1 MNTPSAPTDPTSDG
15 TSDPVSDA
23 SSNPPFDTDL
33 HDLAVEIVVNTG
45 VSLATAHFLARL
57 QRPALAQYAQQRD
70 ARAKRS
76 LTRTRRRRHR
86 G

>member
-23 SSNPPFDTDL
+23 APNPPFDADL
-33 HDLAVEIVVNTG
+33 HDLAVEIAVNTG
-45 VSLATAHFLARL
+45 VSLATAYCLACL
-57 QRPALAQYAQQRD
+57 QRPALAHYAQQWD
-70 ARAKRS
+70 SRAKRS
-76 LTRTRRRRHR
+76 LARTRRRRHR